1 MLDAAYN
8 HGVLRVVP
16 VTLLVASFLTVE
28 VHAQR
33 SVATFQ
39 GHAAGVGASTGLNGG
54 NLSSGFFSHSSL
66 GSGGFSPQRG
76 VANGVSPD
84 SFHHRH
90 RQNGVLFPYFVPAY
104 DPFWYEPS
112 ENEEAIQPA
121 APVIEQN
128 DQRQS
133 FMGEKPVPKSQIIEI
148 PSDERAT
155 ARKPLPPTI
164 FILMSGDKVESRQFL
179 LTASDLSIKVGR
191 YGRTVPLEM
200 LNVDATIAANRER
213 GIDLR
218 IPTDRNEIS
227 LSF

>member
-1 MLDAAYN
+1 MRAYN
-8 HGVLRVVP
+8 HGVLRVLP

-39 GHAAGVGASTGLNGG
+39 GHAAGLGASTGFNGRSVSG
-54 NLSSGFFSHSSL
+54 GFFS
-66 GSGGFSPQRG
+66 QRG
-76 VANGVSPD
+76 VANGGFFAQPGFANRFVLNRSHR
-84 SFHHRH
+84 HHRLD
-90 RQNGVLFPYFVPAY
+90 RVLVPYFLSYY
-104 DPFWYEPS
+104 DPFWYEPPD
-112 ENEEAIQPA
+112 EEAVEAA
-121 APVIEQN
+121 APVTEQHN
-128 DQRQS
+128 DGQS
-133 FMGEKPVPKSQIIEI
+133 FVRETPVPKSQIIEI
-148 PSDERAT
+148 PSDGRAT

-164 FILMSGDKVESRQFL
+164 FILMSGEKVESRQFL

-191 YGRTVPLEM
+191 YARTIPLDT

-218 IPTDRNEIS
+218 IPADRNEIS